1 MSDFQRNLSIIFAI
15 CIMEIMNWDCFRSL
29 SNTVNR
35 INVRSPTQEYQ
46 MLKNG
51 CILQVKGIVIKI
63 SVKLSKLWSVRR
75 GELKVL
81 CQYSATTELQKI
93 IMRREF
99 CTISKLP
106 LNFCSGHFEL
116 LTVFKNF
123 QTTSDSGYVLK
134 YPDDK
139 AE

>member
-1 MSDFQRNLSIIFAI
+1 
-15 CIMEIMNWDCFRSL
+15 
-29 SNTVNR
+29 
-35 INVRSPTQEYQ
+35 

-99 CTISKLP
+99 CTISKLLMP
-106 LNFCSGHFEL
+106 LNFSLDTLVAVEDSKL
-116 LTVFKNF
+116 LPA
-123 QTTSDSGYVLK
+123 QAHSLIG
-134 YPDDK
+134 
-139 AE
+139 